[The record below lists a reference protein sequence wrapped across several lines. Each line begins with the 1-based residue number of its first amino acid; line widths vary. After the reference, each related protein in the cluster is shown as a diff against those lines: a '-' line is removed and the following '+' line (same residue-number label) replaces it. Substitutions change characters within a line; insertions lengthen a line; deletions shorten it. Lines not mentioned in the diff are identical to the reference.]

1 MSAGFSNLLWFVGVV
16 EYREDASNDGR
27 VKVRAFGI
35 HNSDKNEVGTDDLP
49 WAIVIDGSYGAS
61 SSIPDIG
68 EWVFGFFMDGAD
80 AQHPMILGRIPGVN
94 LQLPPEAGAPNEVS
108 MIPTASIHKF
118 GKPPLHRAIG
128 GEDADVGQAT
138 LQQASKKNNIET
150 ALGALWSE
158 PSIMTPERNLDN
170 RVYTSKNDNNFVVLS
185 DSEDGEGTYI
195 LVSHKSGSAVQIDS
209 QGTVFV
215 KSQGDTYNSSEGFT
229 LNRTKHSHHTNV
241 EEGDWDLKVENG
253 SGKIWISGDLD
264 VECENFNV
272 TARNTMNLNA
282 GTAVNVSGGKVGLF
296 ATADDINLAANA
308 NIKMKAGSNPLT
320 LGGIYAQALFGDV
333 HIDSYKMNLYST
345 AYTKITSLGT
355 PAFLNPQLLPYT
367 DLGHKGVEIN
377 SGVLVHV
384 TAPSV
389 SVESPLVLVNSGKTT
404 LSSTGI
410 IDIFAG
416 GALNMQAIGVANLH
430 AGGAL
435 NLEAVGVANLKA
447 TGILNLESTV
457 AANLKAGGMLNLEAI
472 GVANLKAT
480 GNLNMDGALV
490 NIGMTTGS
498 AGSALA
504 ATLASVTSVPSVT
517 LVATLRNLQIPTPA
531 AIPSITEIA
540 RVVNPGEIPASRMGA
555 GPSTGGSK
563 ATRRTAAMTS
573 RMTDDTTDGG
583 STE

>member
-118 GKPPLHRAIG
+118 GKPPLHRAMG

-158 PSIMTPERNLDN
+158 PSIMAPERNLDS
-170 RVYTSKNDNNFVVLS
+170 RVYTSKNDNNFIVLS

-282 GTAVNVSGGKVGLF
+282 GTAVNVSGGKVGLL

-320 LGGIYAQALFGDV
+320 FGGIYAQALAGDV

-355 PAFLNPQLLPYT
+355 PAVSLQTLPYP

-389 SVESPLVLVNSGKTT
+389 SVESVTALVNSGKTT

-416 GALNMQAIGVANLH
+416 GALNMQAVGIANLH

-457 AANLKAGGMLNLEAI
+457 AANLKAGGILSMSSTVA
-472 GVANLKAT
+472 ANLKA
-480 GNLNMDGALV
+480 GAILSMDGSVV
-490 NIGMTTGS
+490 NIGMTTTG
-498 AGSALA
+498 AGSALP
-504 ATLASVTSVPSVT
+504 ATLASATSVPSVT

>member
-118 GKPPLHRAIG
+118 GKPPLHRAMG

-345 AYTKITSLGT
+345 SYMKLTALGT
-355 PAFLNPQLLPYT
+355 PAVSTQTLPYPDAT
-367 DLGHKGVEIN
+367 QKGIEIN
-377 SGVLVHV
+377 SPVLVSLNSAGAIQVAAATTAIYGAVKAQV
-384 TAPSV
+384 TGGIVDVKS
-389 SVESPLVLVNSGKTT
+389 SGILN

-410 IDIFAG
+410 AS
-416 GALNMQAIGVANLH
+416 L
-430 AGGAL
+430 
-435 NLEAVGVANLKA
+435 
-447 TGILNLESTV
+447 
-457 AANLKAGGMLNLEAI
+457 
-472 GVANLKAT
+472 
-480 GNLNMDGALV
+480 DGSLV
-490 NIGMTTGS
+490 NIGMGTGDTS
-498 AGSALA
+498 P
-504 ATLASVTSVPSVT
+504 ATLTAI
-517 LVATLRNLQIPTPA
+517 ATLRGTQVGLPA
-531 AIPSITEIA
+531 AIPSITELA
-540 RVVNPGEIPASRMGA
+540 TCVAPGEIPASRPQLFGNSFVEKQN
-555 GPSTGGSK
+555 P
-563 ATRRTAAMTS
+563 ATVS
-573 RMTDDTTDGG
+573 FESHDD
-583 STE
+583 ERFQ

>member
-355 PAFLNPQLLPYT
+355 PAVSLQTLPYP

-389 SVESPLVLVNSGKTT
+389 SVESVTALVNSGKTT

-416 GALNMQAIGVANLH
+416 GALNMQAVGIANLH

>member
-118 GKPPLHRAIG
+118 GKPPLHRAMG

-333 HIDSYKMNLYST
+333 HVDSYKMNLYST

-355 PAFLNPQLLPYT
+355 PAVSLQTLPYP
-367 DLGHKGVEIN
+367 DVGHKGVEIN

-389 SVESPLVLVNSGKTT
+389 SMQGLAAVVNGITNTTIAGATVDVKSSVL
-404 LSSTGI
+404 
-410 IDIFAG
+410 
-416 GALNMQAIGVANLH
+416 
-430 AGGAL
+430 
-435 NLEAVGVANLKA
+435 
-447 TGILNLESTV
+447 LNLEST
-457 AANLKAGGMLNLEAI
+457 AIANVKAGGLLNVQSGTVLNLKGGTA
-472 GVANLKAT
+472 VNADATAVNL
-480 GNLNMDGALV
+480 
-490 NIGMTTGS
+490 GMTTG
-498 AGSALA
+498 A
-504 ATLASVTSVPSVT
+504 ATGSNATT
-517 LVATLRNLQIPTPA
+517 LVTALATLRNLQIPTPA

>member
-1 MSAGFSNLLWFVGVV
+1 
-16 EYREDASNDGR
+16 
-27 VKVRAFGI
+27 
-35 HNSDKNEVGTDDLP
+35 
-49 WAIVIDGSYGAS
+49 
-61 SSIPDIG
+61 
-68 EWVFGFFMDGAD
+68 
-80 AQHPMILGRIPGVN
+80 
-94 LQLPPEAGAPNEVS
+94 
-108 MIPTASIHKF
+108 
-118 GKPPLHRAIG
+118 LHRAIG

-355 PAFLNPQLLPYT
+355 PAVSLQTLPYP

-389 SVESPLVLVNSGKTT
+389 SVESVTALVNSGKTT

-416 GALNMQAIGVANLH
+416 GALNMQAVGIANLH

>member
-118 GKPPLHRAIG
+118 GKPPLHRTIG

-355 PAFLNPQLLPYT
+355 PAVSLQTLPYP

-389 SVESPLVLVNSGKTT
+389 SVESVTALVNSGKTT

-416 GALNMQAIGVANLH
+416 GSLNMQAVGMANLH

-447 TGILNLESTV
+447 TGALSMSSTV
-457 AANLKAGGMLNLEAI
+457 ATSLKAGAI
-472 GVANLKAT
+472 LT
-480 GNLNMDGALV
+480 MDGSLV
-490 NIGMTTGS
+490 NIGMGAT
-498 AGSALA
+498 SALP
-504 ATLASVTSVPSVT
+504 ATLASVTAAPSVAA
-517 LVATLRNLQIPTPA
+517 VATLRNLQIPTPA
-531 AIPSITEIA
+531 ALPSVTESA

>member
-118 GKPPLHRAIG
+118 GKPPLHRAMG

-333 HIDSYKMNLYST
+333 HVDSYKMNLYST

-355 PAFLNPQLLPYT
+355 PAVSLQTLPYP
-367 DLGHKGVEIN
+367 DVGHKGVEIN

-389 SVESPLVLVNSGKTT
+389 SMQGLAAVVNGITNTTIAGATVDVKSSVL
-404 LSSTGI
+404 
-410 IDIFAG
+410 
-416 GALNMQAIGVANLH
+416 
-430 AGGAL
+430 
-435 NLEAVGVANLKA
+435 
-447 TGILNLESTV
+447 LNLEST
-457 AANLKAGGMLNLEAI
+457 AIANVKAGGLLNVQSGTVLNLKGGTA
-472 GVANLKAT
+472 VNADATAVNL
-480 GNLNMDGALV
+480 
-490 NIGMTTGS
+490 GMTT
-498 AGSALA
+498 AA
-504 ATLASVTSVPSVT
+504 ATGSNATT
-517 LVATLRNLQIPTPA
+517 LVTALATLRNLQIPTPA